1 MANVRGLRDSKS
13 IVSKRYYFI
22 CSSSALNILN
32 IIPYVSRVVVPQ
44 RNALHLR
51 NIAAKYAVKLSE
63 ADMINLSRETEM
75 SMCADQ
81 YANQRQSQADVS
93 AIRID

>member
-1 MANVRGLRDSKS
+1 MANVTGLRDSKS

-32 IIPYVSRVVVPQ
+32 IIPYVSRIVPQ
-44 RNALHLR
+44 RSVLHLR
-51 NIAAKYAVKLSE
+51 KIAAKYAVKLSE